1 MQKHAIL
8 REYRKKH
15 KYSAQQVADAIN
27 VSLSFYYNLE
37 NGQRGL
43 TNETAVKVANF
54 YGVSVDSVL
63 GVEPVQDPVYFKE
76 EEIVDILSDLKAGMN
91 EAVAKGLLTEDE
103 KIDFF
108 EKTYKEFEFLIY
120 RKKQGN

>member
-1 MQKHAIL
+1 MQEHTVL

-15 KYSAQQVADAIN
+15 KYSAKQIADALN

-43 TNETAVKVANF
+43 TNEMAVKVANF
-54 YGVSVDSVL
+54 YGVSVDSIL

-76 EEIVDILSDLKAGMN
+76 EEIVDILSDLKSAMN
-91 EAVAKGLLTEDE
+91 EAVAKGLLTEEE

-108 EKTYKEFEFLIY
+108 EKTYKEFEFLMY
-120 RKKQGN
+120 RKKNGS

>member
-1 MQKHAIL
+1 MQEHTVL

-15 KYSAQQVADAIN
+15 RYSAQQIADALN

-43 TNETAVKVANF
+43 TNEMAVKVANF
-54 YGVSVDSVL
+54 YGVSVDSIL
-63 GVEPVQDPVYFKE
+63 GIEPVKE
-76 EEIVDILSDLKAGMN
+76 QIRFTEDEINEVLSDLKAAMN
-91 EAVAKGLLTEDE
+91 EAVSKGLLSEQE

-108 EKTYKEFEFLIY
+108 KKSYKEFEFFMY
-120 RKKQGN
+120 QKKSQK